1 MSAGYR
7 KKGNRAPSAY
17 RSKETTERVNTAV
30 TRTLARAS
38 RRWSAVSPPASRSR
52 RRKSS
57 IVPSID
63 VIGGSGGLGT
73 PLQEEA
79 GQEDDD
85 ERDQAADDPGNA
97 GAQPAPFLFFRFPH
111 RPRVSRERGSI
122 VLSLRGFPDR
132 VVRQEGDLPLQER
145 QRPVDAVFPPFR
157 SFLPRDLRDGP
168 FQAVRV
174 VRGEPRHDASGQDG
188 GGEERK
194 EDVAHRVAG
203 DRPRLHGPLR
213 HLGPG
218 LVHER
223 DDGRG

>member
-57 IVPSID
+57 IVPSIEA
-63 VIGGSGGLGT
+63 IGESGGLGT

-97 GAQPAPFLFFRFPH
+97 RAQPAPFLFVRFPFPA
-111 RPRVSRERGSI
+111 RLSPERGPLA
-122 VLSLRGFPDR
+122 VSLRGFSER
-132 VVRQEGDLPLQER
+132 IVRQEGDLLLQAR
-145 QRPVDAVFPPFR
+145 QHP
-157 SFLPRDLRDGP
+157 
-168 FQAVRV
+168 
-174 VRGEPRHDASGQDG
+174 
-188 GGEERK
+188 
-194 EDVAHRVAG
+194 
-203 DRPRLHGPLR
+203 
-213 HLGPG
+213 
-218 LVHER
+218 
-223 DDGRG
+223 